1 MRFAYL
7 QRPGSAQTRMYA
19 PAEPVSLRRHP
30 SLRAR
35 LARVLAASKAVLQW
49 SGLLAP
55 FDRHPDEG
63 DVALPERVRVA
74 TLVFFA
80 GALVVAPIE
89 ILYASTEPISN
100 LLLIGGLHL
109 LFTSG
114 IFLASYTTTG
124 VVQADF
130 LAVLLILEQVLML
143 EIGLSVWPVYPG
155 LTTGVLNCVLVG
167 SAVLFSWRL
176 PRVCWLALVVSLSFA
191 VVGASTIEGRTPYVI
206 ALGTV
211 MVGAAI
217 SIGVAWRLAW
227 LRDTLARRRDDLQ
240 ALTQR
245 LMSVQEEERR
255 RLARELHDEFGQT
268 LTAAVAY
275 LWLIDRR
282 LPEDM
287 DNLRKPVAETRR
299 LMTQTLGAMREMS
312 HLLRPATLDDFGLVL
327 SLDAH
332 VKSFAE
338 RYDVVATFHA
348 DELPERLPADAE
360 TSLYRIAQEA
370 LSNVARHARASRVD
384 VSMAVEDGQL
394 RLVVDDDG
402 VGFTADGRHD
412 GIGLIGMRERV
423 RMLHG
428 RMTTSAPP
436 GFRLD
441 VIVPLRRTARTARQS
456 TSREMQT

>member
-1 MRFAYL
+1 
-7 QRPGSAQTRMYA
+7 MYA

-30 SLRAR
+30 GLRNR
-35 LARVLAASKAVLQW
+35 LARVLAATESALLW

-55 FDRHPDEG
+55 SDRRPDEG
-63 DVALPERVRVA
+63 DVSLPERVRVA

-80 GALVVAPIE
+80 GALALAPIE
-89 ILYASTEPISN
+89 ILYALDEPVLN
-100 LLLIGGLHL
+100 LALVGGLHL
-109 LFTSG
+109 LLTSA
-114 IFLASYTTTG
+114 IFLASYTAFG
-124 VVQADF
+124 VRQAD
-130 LAVLLILEQVLML
+130 LLGVILLFEQVLLL
-143 EIGLSVWPVYPG
+143 EIGLCFWPTYPG
-155 LTTGVLNCVLVG
+155 LTTGALNCVLVG
-167 SAVLFSWRL
+167 STVLFSWRL
-176 PRVCWLALVVSLSFA
+176 QRVCRIAAIVALSFA
-191 VVGASTIEGRTPYVI
+191 VVGSATIEERTALAI
-206 ALGTV
+206 AVGTV

-217 SIGVAWRLAW
+217 SVGVAWRLEW

-287 DNLRKPVAETRR
+287 DSLRKPVAETRR

-312 HLLRPATLDDFGLVL
+312 HLLRPAILDDFGLVL

-338 RYDVVATFHA
+338 RYDIVTTFHA
-348 DELPERLPADAE
+348 DELPERLPPDVE

-384 VSMAVEDGQL
+384 VRMTVEDGKL
-394 RLVVDDDG
+394 RLRIEDDG
-402 VGFTADGRHD
+402 VGLASNARHD

-428 RMTTSAPP
+428 TIAMSAAP
-436 GFRLD
+436 GLTLN
-441 VIVPLRRTARTARQS
+441 VLVPLRRTAKTALE
-456 TSREMQT
+456 TASRELQA